1 MPSIIITGASGQLGT
16 TVTTHFLEKGFHIA
30 ATVHGSINELDAH
43 PNLLAV
49 QLDLRDEKAVEAF
62 VKSTTL
68 KLGSVDA
75 AILLAGGFAAG
86 TMADT
91 GLDTLKNMYDLNF
104 TTAYNT
110 ARPVLEQM
118 KKQGKGKIIF
128 IGARPAIQPS
138 AAKNMLAY
146 ALSKSLLFRLA
157 ECINEEAKG
166 THITATV
173 IVPSTLDTEANR
185 KSMPDAD
192 PSKWVSTR
200 QMADI
205 MEFIIS
211 EKSAAL
217 RETVLKVYGRS

>member
-16 TVTTHFLEKGFHIA
+16 TVTTHFLEQGFHIA

-43 PNLLAV
+43 PNLAAA

-62 VKSTTL
+62 VKSTAL
-68 KLGSVDA
+68 KQGSIDA

-86 TMADT
+86 TLADT
-91 GLDTLKNMYDLNF
+91 GMDTMKNMYDLNF

-157 ECINEEAKG
+157 ECINEEVKG

-192 PSKWVSTR
+192 PTKWVSTR
-200 QMADI
+200 QLAEI
-205 MEFIIS
+205 MEFVIS

-217 RETVLKVYGRS
+217 RETILKVYGRS